1 MLNLYE
7 YATTTKQ
14 QKWNVKWLDGRFL
27 KKICNIPSM
36 ISSYT
41 VNAQASLGGLLTTFL
56 YSKSAEGLY

>member
-1 MLNLYE
+1 MKRQLLG
-7 YATTTKQ
+7 
-14 QKWNVKWLDGRFL
+14 WSIFF

-56 YSKSAEGLY
+56 YSKSAEGLS